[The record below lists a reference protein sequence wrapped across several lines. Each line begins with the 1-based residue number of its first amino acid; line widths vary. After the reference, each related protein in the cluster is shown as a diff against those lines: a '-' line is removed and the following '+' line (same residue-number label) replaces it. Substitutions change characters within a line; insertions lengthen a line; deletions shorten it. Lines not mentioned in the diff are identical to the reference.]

1 MSLYDYND
9 ITVEEM
15 KNELKISLL
24 VTEDDTLIEDLI
36 KGAFDDAEGFL
47 NTDFASTEI
56 IPASV
61 RKWIKKRI
69 CRDYEQRTSGVK
81 SEKLG
86 SQSITYED
94 DEDEFKGLRFY
105 RKNPGM

>member
-9 ITVEEM
+9 ITVDEM
-15 KNELKISLL
+15 KNELKISEK

-36 KGAFDDAEGFL
+36 KGACDSAEEFL
-47 NTDFASTEI
+47 NTNFASTEI

-61 RKWIKKRI
+61 RVWIKKRI
-69 CRDYEQRTSGVK
+69 CRDYEQRISGVK

-86 SQSITYED
+86 SQSVTYD
-94 DEDEFKGLRFY
+94 DEDEYKGLRFY